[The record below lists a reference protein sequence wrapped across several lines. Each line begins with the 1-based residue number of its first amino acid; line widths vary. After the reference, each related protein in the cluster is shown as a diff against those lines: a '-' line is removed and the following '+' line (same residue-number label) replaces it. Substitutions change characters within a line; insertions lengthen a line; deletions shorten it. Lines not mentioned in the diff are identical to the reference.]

1 MSKTPNAA
9 NVYSKIQ
16 HQFPQ
21 KQLINCYG
29 IIDAVWTGKIK
40 RCECFGSPKP
50 PYTKGHNT
58 PKVFKYAAKLHKKID
73 IRKSYADFF
82 SIFLLF
88 YTILRIFCRFCTSKS
103 EKRGFSI
110 STKPLLL
117 SSTQPLSCRVF
128 TTEVN
133 KHSKSEGHQQ
143 QGKK

>member
-21 KQLINCYG
+21 KQLNCYG

-40 RCECFGSPKP
+40 RCECFGSPKL

-82 SIFLLF
+82 Q
-88 YTILRIFCRFCTSKS
+88 YFCFFIPFCAYFA
-103 EKRGFSI
+103 GFVRLKARKEFAI
-110 STKPLLL
+110 SVDYNL
-117 SSTQPLSCRVF
+117 
-128 TTEVN
+128 
-133 KHSKSEGHQQ
+133 
-143 QGKK
+143 

>member
-21 KQLINCYG
+21 KQLNCYG

-50 PYTKGHNT
+50 PYAKGHNT

-88 YTILRIFCRFCTSKS
+88 YTILRIFCMFCASKS
-103 EKRGFSI
+103 EKRACIINPSILVTFLREVDDRSLFWWQIVACTLAGNDAFS
-110 STKPLLL
+110 
-117 SSTQPLSCRVF
+117 
-128 TTEVN
+128 
-133 KHSKSEGHQQ
+133 
-143 QGKK
+143 

>member
-82 SIFLLF
+82 QYFCFFIPFCAYFAGFVRLKARKEFASSILVTFL
-88 YTILRIFCRFCTSKS
+88 R
-103 EKRGFSI
+103 EVDDRGFFRWQI
-110 STKPLLL
+110 VACTFAGNDAL
-117 SSTQPLSCRVF
+117 T
-128 TTEVN
+128 
-133 KHSKSEGHQQ
+133 
-143 QGKK
+143 